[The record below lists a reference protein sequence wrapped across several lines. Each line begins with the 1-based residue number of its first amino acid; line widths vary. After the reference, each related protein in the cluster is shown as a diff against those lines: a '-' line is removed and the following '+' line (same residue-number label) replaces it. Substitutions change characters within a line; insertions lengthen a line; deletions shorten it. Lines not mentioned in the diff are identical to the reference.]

1 MSQLEEKFGR
11 AGRKGAK
18 GEIYA
23 MERYKKAGYKVIDH
37 TQNMFYQSAGID
49 FEVVKNKKKQLVD
62 NKNNLRCL
70 KGKVMIPIEV
80 MKTTRKLGWY
90 HSSQADTI
98 SHTYLPHNLLLYY
111 NLNKLRKILGPLI
124 DSEEIKI
131 KVSKRRCKMIYI
143 ARDDKRFKNIIKE
156 LK

>member
-1 MSQLEEKFGR
+1 VGQLEEKFGR
-11 AGRKGAK
+11 VGKKGEE

-23 MERYKKAGYKVIDH
+23 MERYRTAGYEVIDH
-37 TQNMFYQSAGID
+37 TRNMFYQAAGID

-62 NKNNLRCL
+62 NKNNLRYS
-70 KGKVMIPIEV
+70 KKKIMIPVEI

-111 NLNKLRKILGPLI
+111 SLNKLRKILGPLI
-124 DSEEIKI
+124 VSGEVEIKI
-131 KVSKRRCKMIYI
+131 VRKRCKMVYI